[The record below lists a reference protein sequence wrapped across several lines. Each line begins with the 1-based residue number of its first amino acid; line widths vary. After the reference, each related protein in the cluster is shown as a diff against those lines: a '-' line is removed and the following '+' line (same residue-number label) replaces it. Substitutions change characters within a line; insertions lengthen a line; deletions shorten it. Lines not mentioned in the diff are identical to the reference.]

1 VDRYR
6 PEILKLSAANFSQLI
21 EMDELN
27 VKSEID
33 VVKLLKDW
41 VVANSELQQSLSGIL
56 SELGSISLNFGKFP
70 KIIKI

>member
-1 VDRYR
+1 MDRYR